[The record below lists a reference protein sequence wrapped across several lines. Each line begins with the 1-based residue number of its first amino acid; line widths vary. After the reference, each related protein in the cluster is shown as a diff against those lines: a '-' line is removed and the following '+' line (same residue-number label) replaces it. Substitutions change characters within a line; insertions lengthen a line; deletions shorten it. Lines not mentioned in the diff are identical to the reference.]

1 MLSDYQKNVHRRAQY
16 LIIVAIGLMFSTA
29 GVVAAC
35 IALDRQLERQAL
47 VDQER
52 VQW

>member
-1 MLSDYQKNVHRRAQY
+1 MNSEFQKQAHRRAQY
-16 LIIVAIGLMFSTA
+16 LMLITVVLLFGMA

-35 IALDRQLERQAL
+35 FALDRQLERQAKI
-47 VDQER
+47 DRER